1 MLVYLRIDLLIR
13 LEDRVLHKIIKGEFY
28 SRITNSFEQID
39 YQLKRKDE
47 ESRVQSEENAV
58 V

>member
-13 LEDRVLHKIIKGEFY
+13 LEDRVLHKIIKGEFCT
-28 SRITNSFEQID
+28 RITNSFDQID

-47 ESRVQSEENAV
+47 ESRVQCEENAV